1 MNIIFYT
8 ITSITI
14 GILVLFYALFNV
26 KRNKIYQTI
35 LFLICGIAYI
45 AIGFIGQFIIPVDMS
60 YITILIIL
68 AITIILITTIF
79 MMKRSEKR

>member
-14 GILVLFYALFNV
+14 GILVLIYALFNI
-26 KRNKIYQTI
+26 KKNKIYQTI
-35 LFLICGIAYI
+35 LFIICAIAYVT
-45 AIGFIGQFIIPVDMS
+45 IGFIGQFVIPADIS

-68 AITIILITTIF
+68 AVTIILIITIF

>member
-14 GILVLFYALFNV
+14 GILVLIYALLNI

-35 LFLICGIAYI
+35 LFLICSIAYI
-45 AIGFIGQFIIPVDMS
+45 AIGFIGQFLIPLDVS
-60 YITILIIL
+60 YITILVIL
-68 AITIILITTIF
+68 AITIILIITIF